1 LKTSAIEDAV
11 EASAGV
17 GGQGAGKKRRRGT
30 QGNKG
35 GTPDLQRL
43 IRMVMQ
49 RGYDP
54 VIVFSFSKRD
64 CEKYALQLARLD
76 FTTAEEKALTER
88 VFTAAIAALSEDDRA
103 LPQI

>member
-1 LKTSAIEDAV
+1 MARLKTSAIEDAV
-11 EASAGV
+11 EASQGV
-17 GGQGAGKKRRRGT
+17 GGAGAGKKRRRQQNGS
-30 QGNKG
+30 QNS
-35 GTPDLQRL
+35 TPDLQRL

-76 FTTAEEKALTER
+76 FTTDEEKKLTE
-88 VFTAAIAALSEDDRA
+88 
-103 LPQI
+103 QIY